1 MPKNIKGGNKTKK
14 GKNRRPPAK
23 LIFKNSVIGTDYALV
38 VANLGNGR
46 CELKLIKPNGFEA
59 IQGIIRGSTRRQKFI
74 KNDIILVGN
83 RNFLDSDSKKVVD
96 IIHKYNAD
104 HIQQLIYFGEITKFD
119 SNLEENCIIF
129 SKEHLDNIYDSDNE
143 DTNNLDSIKDTINDT
158 IKKDTIKEIKD
169 NKQLFKLT
177 STYNN
182 SYSYDAGYPSD
193 YEDELESDINSDSKS
208 DSELNI
214 ITEVITEL
222 NIKDNNN
229 SKEYIQKNK
238 DTLKKTKKIKDTL
251 KDTLKETKNIFTD
264 LLQETKEDE
273 FNFDNI

>member
-104 HIQQLIYFGEITKFD
+104 HVQQLIYFGEITKFD

-143 DTNNLDSIKDTINDT
+143 DINNLDTINDIVNDTVKDT
-158 IKKDTIKEIKD
+158 IKDTIKEIKD

-251 KDTLKETKNIFTD
+251 NETKNIFTD